1 MRHGTIAVAGLLIAM
16 SAAQS
21 QEYQHKVRIEVRPF
35 AGMYV
40 PTGMQGTD
48 FKSATTFGMQAA
60 LELNS
65 YTHVLASGGLT
76 NGRSKIGALISDQS
90 KMWQFD
96 AGAEFNALHEMGS
109 RVLLRPFVGVGAGMR
124 GYSFKDQGLDAK
136 SCAAGY
142 GALGSELQRGA
153 VALRLESRYFVTCFK
168 SPLNSETTFRSD
180 MSFIFGFAYHIT

>member
-1 MRHGTIAVAGLLIAM
+1 VRFGTVAVAGLLIAM

-21 QEYQHKVRIEVRPF
+21 QEYQHKVRLEVRPF

-40 PTGMQGTD
+40 PSGVQGDD

-76 NGRSKIGALISDQS
+76 NGHSKIGALISDQS

-96 AGAEFNALHEMGS
+96 VGAEFNALNELGS
-109 RVLLRPFVGVGAGMR
+109 HYLLRPFVGVGAGMR
-124 GYSFKDQGLDAK
+124 SYSFKDSGLDTK

-142 GALGSELQRGA
+142 GSLGSELQRGS
-153 VALRLESRYFVTCFK
+153 VAIRLEGRGFVTCFK
-168 SPLNSETTFRSD
+168 SPFNSETTFRSD
-180 MSFIFGFAYHIT
+180 MSFIFGLAYHIT